1 MEIGLALLRQI
12 LEKNVAAYFFP
23 TEITARVLTRQQE
36 FLVDLVGFLDAS
48 QLTERSA
55 SLK

>member
-23 TEITARVLTRQQE
+23 TEIMACVLTRQQE
-36 FLVDLVGFLDAS
+36 FLVDLVGFLVAS
-48 QLTERSA
+48 QLPKRSA